1 MSLPSQILARRM
13 HLPRPQT
20 LHVVCHKD
28 LRAEMD
34 DGVVLLADRWVA
46 RDTDGVP
53 QPTVLVRSPYGRRQF
68 VGLLLGR
75 LLAERGLQVVIQ
87 SVRGTFGSGGEF
99 SPFDEHDDGLATVRW
114 LRQQPW
120 HAGRFGTIGPSYL
133 GFVQWA
139 IAADAGDDLAAMSIH
154 VSASQFYGQTYAG
167 TSLSLENV
175 ASWMVIIAAQ
185 ERRFG
190 VLALLR
196 ALRSLPPLLAQLPL
210 ADLDE
215 RATGAAVGW
224 YREAF
229 ASPGRE
235 DPYWMRRDF
244 SATVARITAPVQ
256 FVGGWYD
263 ILLPW
268 MLEDFE
274 ALQAAGRAP
283 QLLIGPWTHTA
294 PELAGAGEREGL
306 AWLRAHLL
314 GDDRLVRR
322 APVRIMVTGERAG
335 GGWRDLDSWPPPGL
349 SERRLYL
356 NDGLVLSDDPP
367 PGAASAASA
376 GSADSGGSSGSAGS
390 ADSADSAD
398 SGGSSGGGAAGDRY
412 RYDPSD
418 PTPSMG
424 GPILLSRAAVVDNAP
439 LEARDDVL
447 VYTGPVLDT
456 TFEAIGPV
464 SVELWLR
471 ASLPHFDVFARVC
484 DVDAAGV
491 SNNVCD
497 ALTGVAPGRYEQAA
511 DGTWR
516 IRFRLWPMAHRF
528 APGHR
533 VRLLIASGAHP
544 RYARNPDTGED
555 PATATEATMRAVDVE
570 VLHDAEHPSALV
582 LPAGP
587 R

>member
-13 HLPRPQT
+13 RLPRPQT
-20 LHVVCHKD
+20 LQVVCHKD
-28 LRAEMD
+28 LRVAMD
-34 DGVVLLADRWVA
+34 DGAVLLADRWVA

-75 LLAERGLQVVIQ
+75 LLAERGLQVMIQ

-114 LRQQPW
+114 LREQPW

-154 VSASQFYGQTYAG
+154 VSASQFHGQTYAG
-167 TSLSLENV
+167 SSLSLENV

-190 VLALLR
+190 ALAMLR
-196 ALRSLPPLLAQLPL
+196 ALRGLPPLLAQLPL

-215 RATGAAVGW
+215 RATGAAVAW

-235 DPYWMRRDF
+235 DPYWTRRDF
-244 SATVARITAPVQ
+244 SATVGRITVPVQ

-268 MLEDFE
+268 MLEDFA

-294 PELAGAGEREGL
+294 PELAAAGEREGL

-314 GDDRLVRR
+314 GDDRLMRR
-322 APVRIMVTGERAG
+322 APVRVMVTGERAG
-335 GGWRDLDSWPPPGL
+335 GGWRDLESWPPPGVG
-349 SERRLYL
+349 ERRLYL
-356 NDGLVLSDDPP
+356 GEG
-367 PGAASAASA
+367 GALRHEPSPAA
-376 GSADSGGSSGSAGS
+376 GGSGGS
-390 ADSADSAD
+390 
-398 SGGSSGGGAAGDRY
+398 GGSGDRY
-412 RYDPSD
+412 RFDPAD
-418 PTPSMG
+418 PTPSLG

-447 VYTGPVLDT
+447 VYTGPVLET
-456 TFEAIGPV
+456 AFEAIGHG
-464 SVELWLR
+464 SVELWVR
-471 ASLPHFDVFARVC
+471 AGVPYFDLFARVC

-491 SNNVCD
+491 SLNVCD

-516 IRFRLWPMAHRF
+516 VAFRLWPMGHRF

-533 VRLLIASGAHP
+533 VRLLVASGAHP
-544 RYARNPDTGED
+544 RYARNPGTGED
-555 PATATEATMRAVDVE
+555 PAAATAASMRVADVE
-570 VLHDAEHPSALV
+570 VLRDAEHPSALV
-582 LPAGP
+582 LPVGP